1 MEQLV
6 CGTCRTL
13 LMYPQHA
20 TTVRCSVCTAINS
33 TPSPTAVAHVECG
46 GCGVVLMYS
55 AGAQSVK
62 CAVCDFVSQISDR
75 GGPSSA
81 SSGSGEGG
89 GGDFD
94 SRLSDPTKTVLIVN
108 PGEGAGEGL
117 LNVAV
122 GLEVAA

>member
-20 TTVRCSVCTAINS
+20 TTVRCSVCTSINS
-33 TPSPTAVAHVECG
+33 TPSRTAVAHVECG

-62 CAVCDFVSQISDR
+62 CAVCDFVSQVSDR

-81 SSGSGEGG
+81 ASGSGEGG
-89 GGDFD
+89 GDFD
-94 SRLSDPTKTVLIVN
+94 CRLSDPTKTVLIVN
-108 PGEGAGEGL
+108 PGEGAGERF